1 MRTAV
6 CPGSFDPIT
15 YGHLDVIGRAARLFD
30 RVIVAVFQNPGKQ
43 PLFSLEE
50 RLELARQ
57 AVAEW
62 PNVAVETGEGLLA
75 RFAAARGACALVKG
89 LRSGADFDYEAPMA
103 HMNARLAAE
112 VDTVFLAARPEHAF
126 ISSSLVKEV
135 AGHGGDVRAFVP
147 PHVEAA
153 LKRKYAR

>member
-30 RVIVAVFQNPGKQ
+30 RVIVAVFHNPGKQ
-43 PLFSLEE
+43 PLFTVEE
-50 RLELARQ
+50 RVELVRE

-62 PNVAVETGEGLLA
+62 PNVAVDIGDGLLA
-75 RFAAARGACALVKG
+75 RYALLNEVRAVVKG

-103 HMNARLAAE
+103 HMNGRLAPDVE
-112 VDTVFLAARPEHAF
+112 TVFLAARPEFSF

-135 AGHGGDVRAFVP
+135 ASHGGDVGAFVP

-153 LKRKYAR
+153 LKRKFVR